1 MIPTQLLSTPPVQLQ
16 ISEPLQSSVNSF
28 WHADHVREQLKNLR
42 NTVDLVKG
50 LQKELEGILLLRVS
64 SQNGKDFSSDHSSD
78 NNLPPSANDSVLS
91 NSRCLVNESN
101 DTPLQISE
109 MIKQKRISL
118 TIQESLSLEAANS
131 LILTLKDQLG
141 PLNAI
146 ISQASPWE
154 QRSMAASLAQKLQK
168 AKRNKHW
175 KRRKRRRVA
184 ELLRK
189 EREGYDKA
197 DQDADDWRTR
207 EIAKDI
213 AKRKVESMK
222 AIAAVKANEERRRL
236 ESELELVLVVEKL
249 QELRSI
255 RIEKLK
261 KQGMGIFF
269 QRRMINFLKESGLLL
284 KRRSVKL
291 LLLPTQ
297 ILQRMLLQ
305 QQRYHERLS

>member
-16 ISEPLQSSVNSF
+16 TSEPLQSSVNSF

-146 ISQASPWE
+146 TSQTSPWE